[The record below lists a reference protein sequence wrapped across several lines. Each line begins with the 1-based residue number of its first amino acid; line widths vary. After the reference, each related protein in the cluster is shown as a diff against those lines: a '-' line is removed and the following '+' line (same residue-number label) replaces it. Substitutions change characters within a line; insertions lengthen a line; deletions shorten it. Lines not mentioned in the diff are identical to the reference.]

1 MARLSLVEKGTG
13 LAVESGVGRSSEVFK
28 VGRRRSGKVQEELKF
43 LFERYRLSFDY
54 TAFQREIENLAK
66 AYNYTVRWEILA
78 K

>member
-1 MARLSLVEKGTG
+1 M
-13 LAVESGVGRSSEVFK
+13 FK
-28 VGRRRSGKVQEELKF
+28 VGRRRSGKVQEDLKF